1 MLTARVNLTVED
13 KKHAGVK
20 ETVTIKD
27 VASKTAVDNLS
38 NRSVQY
44 DVTGGVVNKNS
55 VTMAGSTYVN
65 KTGGTHITNVAYAT
79 GNDGSEVVNVDYLT
93 DQVNN
98 AVTNT
103 TTNITNNL
111 TAKGMNFVGNDGR
124 VIHKNLGET
133 LGIVGGGTKED
144 SEYSGENIKT
154 VKDANGNISVLMDK
168 NLVTESVQVGKD
180 GKDGKIGINGKDG
193 VDGINGTNRVDI
205 HVEKGQPGVN
215 GTDGVTRIV
224 YEDKTG
230 NHEVATLDD
239 GMKFAG
245 DNGDGDFQ
253 ETQRT
258 VGRSRRCYRS
268 FV

>member
-1 MLTARVNLTVED
+1 MR
-13 KKHAGVK
+13 
-20 ETVTIKD
+20 
-27 VASKTAVDNLS
+27 
-38 NRSVQY
+38 
-44 DVTGGVVNKNS
+44 
-55 VTMAGSTYVN
+55 
-65 KTGGTHITNVAYAT
+65 
-79 GNDGSEVVNVDYLT
+79 
-93 DQVNN
+93 
-98 AVTNT
+98 
-103 TTNITNNL
+103 
-111 TAKGMNFVGNDGR
+111 R

-133 LGIVGGGTKED
+133 LGIVGGGTKAD

-154 VKDANGNISVLMDK
+154 VKDANGNISVMMDK

-180 GKDGKIGINGKDG
+180 GKDGIIGINGKDG

-245 DNGDGDFQ
+245 DNG
-253 ETQRT
+253 T
-258 VGRSRRCYRS
+258 VISKKLNEQVGCPRRCYRS